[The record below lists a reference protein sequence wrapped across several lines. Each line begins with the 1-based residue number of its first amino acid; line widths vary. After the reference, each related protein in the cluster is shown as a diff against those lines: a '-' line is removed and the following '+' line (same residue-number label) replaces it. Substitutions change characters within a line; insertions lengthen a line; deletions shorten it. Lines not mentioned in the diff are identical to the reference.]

1 MKAKAMWYQTD
12 MHSLFLMQ
20 QTIQQQI
27 PITPKKLFQAVRG
40 NNGNADEGDGLLQ
53 AANPARGFFFIGKTS
68 KYVVIKTT

>member
-27 PITPKKLFQAVRG
+27 PIPSQKSFSRQ
-40 NNGNADEGDGLLQ
+40 
-53 AANPARGFFFIGKTS
+53 
-68 KYVVIKTT
+68 